1 MVLGLFSMKGSREME
16 LLGPLRNGGR
26 VIIIGGGPGG
36 VSCALALH
44 NISARMGRNLNITVL
59 ENKEFAGERQYN
71 QCVGVLSPPIAT
83 ILEEQLGLSFPFHL
97 KRELIRGY
105 ILHAGRQQIA
115 LEEKGD
121 PSIALRRIQF
131 DAYMLEAVKKL
142 GIRVIQA
149 RAVDLEFYSDYVVVY
164 TDSLPIKGDI
174 VVGAWGM
181 DDGSATLFNR
191 VTGYQHPQ
199 SLSSIVTKYHPGEEG
214 MARFGSYIH
223 VFLPRH
229 HRIEFGGVTPK
240 GNHLTI
246 NIAGKTVDSDLMNE
260 FLDMPN
266 IRNVLPNF
274 AVAGKRDLADFLFFK
289 GRFPCSLAKRYYG
302 DRYVIIGDAAGLVRA
317 FKGKGVTSAVLTGIR
332 AATVILTEGISE
344 ACFSQFYN
352 AANQD
357 IIRDFPYGRMMR
369 LLTIFMSRVQL
380 FDPVLRAGKHNHDL
394 NNALFDAVS
403 AHDTYRNVFLNVMKP
418 HVVSSILLEMVKW
431 YLAPYSHSNHLA
443 DDPYLEKK
451 P

>member
-1 MVLGLFSMKGSREME
+1 MKRSVEMAS
-16 LLGPLRNGGR
+16 LGPLRNGGR
-26 VIIIGGGPGG
+26 VVIIGGGPGG
-36 VSCALALH
+36 VSCALALL
-44 NISARMGRNLNITVL
+44 NISRQIGRNIDITIL
-59 ENKEFAGERQYN
+59 ENKEFTDGRQYN
-71 QCVGVLSPPIAT
+71 QCVGVLSPPIAS
-83 ILEEQLGLSFPFHL
+83 IIEGQLGLSFPFHL
-97 KRELIRGY
+97 NREFIKGY
-105 ILHAGRQQIA
+105 VLHAGREQIV

-131 DAYMLEAVKKL
+131 DAYMLESVKTL
-142 GIRVIQA
+142 GIRVIQT
-149 RAVDLEFYSDYVVVY
+149 RVVDLEFFFDGVVVF
-164 TDSLPIKGDI
+164 TDSLPIKCDV

-181 DDGSATLFNR
+181 DDGSATLFKR
-191 VTGYQHPQ
+191 VTGYQPPQ
-199 SLSSIVTKYHPGEEG
+199 ALSAIVTKYQPGEEG
-214 MARFGSYIH
+214 MAKFGSYIH

-229 HRIEFGGVTPK
+229 PRIEFGGVTPK
-240 GNHLTI
+240 GSHLTI

-260 FLDMPN
+260 FLDMPD

-274 AVAGKRDLADFLFFK
+274 EETGEHIPSALPFFK

-317 FKGKGVTSAVLTGIR
+317 FKGKGVTSAVLTGFR
-332 AATVILTEGISE
+332 AAEVILSKGITE

-369 LLTIFMSRVQL
+369 VLTIFMSRMQL
-380 FDPVLRAGKHNHDL
+380 FDPVLQAGKRDTNL
-394 NNALFDAVS
+394 NNALLDAVS

-431 YLAPYSHSNHLA
+431 YLAPFRHSDHLA
-443 DDPYLEKK
+443 DDIYLEKTAK
-451 P
+451 

>member
-1 MVLGLFSMKGSREME
+1 MKGAYDMAF
-16 LLGPLRNGGR
+16 LGPLQNGGR

-44 NISARMGRNLNITVL
+44 HISARMGKKIDITIL
-59 ENKEFAGERQYN
+59 ENKEFVGERQYN

-83 ILEEQLGLSFPFHL
+83 LLEEHLGLSFPFHL
-97 KRELIRGY
+97 QRELIKGY
-105 ILHAGRQQIA
+105 VLHAGRQEIA
-115 LEEKGD
+115 LAEKGE

-131 DAYMLEAVKKL
+131 DAYMLEAVKKA
-142 GIRVIQA
+142 GIQVVQA
-149 RAVDLEFYSDYVVVY
+149 RAVDLEFYSDSVVVY
-164 TDSLPIKGDI
+164 TDSMPIKGDV

-181 DDGSATLFNR
+181 DDGSATLFKR

-199 SLSSIVTKYHPGEEG
+199 ALSSIVTKYHPGEEG
-214 MARFGSYIH
+214 MAKFGSYIH

-260 FLDMPN
+260 YLEMPL
-266 IRNVLPNF
+266 IRHVLPNF
-274 AVAGKRDLADFLFFK
+274 STAEKDHPFDFKFFK
-289 GRFPCSLAKRYYG
+289 GRFPCSLAKKYYG

-317 FKGKGVTSAVLTGIR
+317 FKGKGVTSAVLTGTR
-332 AATVILTEGISE
+332 AAEIILTQGISE
-344 ACFSQFYN
+344 ACFSHYYQ

-369 LLTIFMSRVQL
+369 FLTILMSRLQL
-380 FDPVLRAGKHNHDL
+380 FDPVLRAGKDNNDL
-394 NNALFDAVS
+394 KNALFDAVS
-403 AHDTYRNVFLNVMKP
+403 AHDSYRNVFLNVMKLRTLR
-418 HVVSSILLEMVKW
+418 SILIEMTKW
-431 YLAPYSHSNHLA
+431 YLEPFRRSSHLA
-443 DDPYLEKK
+443 DDPFPEKK